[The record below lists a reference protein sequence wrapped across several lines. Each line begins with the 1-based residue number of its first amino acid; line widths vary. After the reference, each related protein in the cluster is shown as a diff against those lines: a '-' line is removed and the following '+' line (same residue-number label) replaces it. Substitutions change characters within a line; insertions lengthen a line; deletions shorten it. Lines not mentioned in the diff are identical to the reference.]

1 MSHGHEEEVHIVN
14 YSTHTLVWFGL
25 LMLSGLTVAAAGINL
40 GSINLLIAMIIATMK
55 ASLVLAYFMHVKFEK
70 PALQFIILFV
80 IIFML
85 VVFAETFVDF
95 ATK

>member
-1 MSHGHEEEVHIVN
+1 MSHGHDEEVHIVSF
-14 YSTHTLVWFGL
+14 STHTMVWLGL

-40 GSINLLIAMIIATMK
+40 GSLNLLIAMTIATMK

-70 PALQFIILFV
+70 PWLQFVILFV

-85 VVFAETFVDF
+85 VVFGETFVDF
-95 ATK
+95 GTR